1 MMLLGLGKL
10 RFSRLRSS
18 LFVFGAWTLFSL
30 ALHLVW
36 EIAQL
41 PLYVVWRDAEPAVIA
56 WAVVHC
62 TAGDGLIALATF
74 ALACAWSR
82 GVDWPWHSLRR
93 GLPALLLS
101 GVAYTVFSE
110 WRNVYRLGWWAY
122 TEQMPTIFGI
132 GVSPLAQWVV
142 VPVIALWILRSGVVE
157 RSSFLAEKGRDA

>member
-1 MMLLGLGKL
+1 MTLLGLCKL

-18 LFVFGAWTLFSL
+18 LFVFGAWTLLSL

-36 EIAQL
+36 EVAQL
-41 PLYVVWRDAEPAVIA
+41 PLFTLWREATLTAIA

-62 TAGDGLIALATF
+62 TAGDGVIALGTF
-74 ALACAWSR
+74 ALASAWSGR
-82 GVDWPWHSLRR
+82 VGWPWHSPIR
-93 GLPALLLS
+93 GLPILLLS

-122 TEQMPTIFGI
+122 AEQMPTIFGI

-157 RSSFLAEKGRDA
+157 RSSFLAEKGRVA